1 MKNIVE
7 LVIERL
13 EVEGIFYSDQTYDLM
28 DKAMGLVSKYLGIS
42 QYQFEVELAM
52 IQGGYDS
59 FDESAEYIGAN
70 GLWDCIDPLASFK
83 LIWERLTAID
93 EVHKAMTDSFFQ
105 NKTRDILISAIERA
119 ERLITTEF

>member
-1 MKNIVE
+1 MIQLVN

-13 EVEGIFYSDQTYDLM
+13 KAEGICYSDKTDEMM
-28 DKAMGLVSKYLGIS
+28 DEAMGLVADKLGIS

-59 FDESAEYIGAN
+59 FDESAEYVGAN
-70 GLWDCIDPLASFK
+70 GLWDCIDPLASFE
-83 LIWERLTAID
+83 LIWERLTAMYII
-93 EVHKAMTDSFFQ
+93 EKEMQDSFFL

-119 ERLITTEF
+119 ERLIITDF

>member
-13 EVEGIFYSDQTYDLM
+13 EVEGIYYSDETYDLM
-28 DKAMGLVSKYLGIS
+28 DKAMGLVSKYLDIS

-70 GLWDCIDPLASFK
+70 GLWDCIEPLASFK

-119 ERLITTEF
+119 ERLIITDF

>member
-13 EVEGIFYSDQTYDLM
+13 EVEGIFYSDETYDLM
-28 DKAMGLVSKYLGIS
+28 DKAMGLVSKYLDIS

-70 GLWDCIDPLASFK
+70 GLWDCIEPLASFK

-119 ERLITTEF
+119 ERLIITDF

>member
-1 MKNIVE
+1 MRQSVN

-13 EVEGIFYSDQTYDLM
+13 KAEGIYYSDKTYDLM
-28 DKAMGLVSKYLGIS
+28 DKAMGLVAQELGIS

-70 GLWDCIDPLASFK
+70 GLWDCIEPLASFK

-105 NKTRDILISAIERA
+105 NKTRDILISAVERA
-119 ERLITTEF
+119 ERLITTDF